1 MKTRIFCYSALVPK
15 DGWKTFKRVNRGKD
29 YTIYRY
35 VQLADGM
42 ADCAPTR
49 PLTSAHFLQRHGQA
63 LRSVHRQLGFRLIS
77 IK

>member
-15 DGWKTFKRVNRGKD
+15 DGWKAFKRVNRGKD

-35 VQLADGM
+35 VQLDGGM
-42 ADCAPTR
+42 EDCAPTR
-49 PLTSAHFLQRHGQA
+49 PLTSAHFLQRHGQT
-63 LRSVHRQLGFRLIS
+63 LRSVRRQLGFRLIS